1 MPRNGDSAKQREWSG
16 RFQRFEKSSQTV
28 AEFCRAEGVS
38 QPSFYQWKRRLTGGG
53 PRGRQG
59 APKGRGRSAPAAN
72 SSVGF
77 RSVVVTPPADGV
89 SVKIQLPGGAAIE
102 MKDDLVVIEHV
113 VKQLLDHQAGTGGK
127 GC

>member
-1 MPRNGDSAKQREWSG
+1 MPRNGDSAKQREWSS

-38 QPSFYQWKRRLTGGG
+38 QPSFYHWRRRLTGGG
-53 PRGRQG
+53 RRRQHV
-59 APKGRGRSAPAAN
+59 KGRGRSAPAAN

>member
-38 QPSFYQWKRRLTGGG
+38 QPSFYQWRRRLTGGG
-53 PRGRQG
+53 RRRQG
-59 APKGRGRSAPAAN
+59 AKGRGRSAAAAN

-89 SVKIQLPGGAAIE
+89 SVKIRLPDGVAIE

-113 VKQLLDHQAGTGGK
+113 VKQLLDHQARTGGK
-127 GC
+127 EC